1 MRIALINENSQAG
14 KNEMIYRSLK
24 KVADIKG
31 YEVEKNCAPDFEK
44 MLYMEQGTGCVVTAK
59 GSGCDFI
66 SRCFFPKMGVNEDP
80 VTGSAHSSLIPFWA
94 ERLEKKELLA
104 EQWSERGGKLFCVD
118 AGERVKIA
126 GKAVLYLQGELL
138 LEK

>member
-1 MRIALINENSQAG
+1 
-14 KNEMIYRSLK
+14 
-24 KVADIKG
+24 
-31 YEVEKNCAPDFEK
+31 
-44 MLYMEQGTGCVVTAK
+44 
-59 GSGCDFI
+59 
-66 SRCFFPKMGVNEDP
+66 MGVNEDP